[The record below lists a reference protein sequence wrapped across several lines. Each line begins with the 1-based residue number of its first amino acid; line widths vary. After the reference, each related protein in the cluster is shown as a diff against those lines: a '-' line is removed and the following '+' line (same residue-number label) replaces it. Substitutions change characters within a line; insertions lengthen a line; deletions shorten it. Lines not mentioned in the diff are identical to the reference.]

1 MTKNQ
6 QIKQIIEQELKSM
19 LVKQLLEQEIRS
31 LLEEEGEE
39 EVEKKTTTVSTFE
52 EDPLNYILKSYPT
65 LRETLVM
72 LMSDAFKDYIT
83 SIHIL
88 AAKPTTFKV
97 VLHNGQ
103 EFLLTYLGRAY
114 EATVQ
119 ARRYYLMTI
128 GEKESAVMAIRN
140 LLLLGPPLNSKG
152 PGEELSSTTGMEET
166 PQETSPEEETTP
178 SQAEEEKTES

>member
-19 LVKQLLEQEIRS
+19 LVRQLLEQEIRS
-31 LLEEEGEE
+31 LLEEEDEAK
-39 EVEKKTTTVSTFE
+39 VVSFE
-52 EDPLNYILKSYPT
+52 EDPLNYILKSYPSLT
-65 LRETLVM
+65 ETLVM

-83 SIHIL
+83 GIYIL
-88 AAKPTTFKV
+88 ANKPTTFKV

-128 GEKESAVMAIRN
+128 GEKESAVMAIRD
-140 LLLLGPPLNSKG
+140 LLLLGAPMNAKG
-152 PGEELSSTTGMEET
+152 PGEELTATAGMEGT
-166 PQETSPEEETTP
+166 PQEGGGEEEKSPSQEKEEET
-178 SQAEEEKTES
+178 ES

>member
-1 MTKNQ
+1 MNKKQ
-6 QIKQIIEQELKSM
+6 YIKHLI
-19 LVKQLLEQEIRS
+19 EQEIRA
-31 LLEEEGEE
+31 LLREEIEA
-39 EVEKKTTTVSTFE
+39 KVSSFE

-65 LRETLVM
+65 LTKTLVM

-83 SIHIL
+83 GIYIL
-88 AAKPTTFKV
+88 ANKPTTFKV

-128 GEKESAVMAIRN
+128 GEKESAIMAIRD
-140 LLLLGPPLNSKG
+140 LLLLGAPLNTKG
-152 PGEELSSTTGMEET
+152 PGEEMTSTAGTEET
-166 PQETSPEEETTP
+166 PSEEETPPT
-178 SQAEEEKTES
+178 QEKEEETES